1 MFTSEASYIIKNN
14 NVLLIL
20 KNGDSLMSNKKSIT
34 TLSIAAGAAFVA
46 SLAVGNI
53 ANAAEGANPFAMNEL
68 SGGYMQ
74 LAEGKCGGNKDM
86 KKEGKCGEGKC
97 GGAKE
102 MNKNMEGKCGGSKA
116 KKEGKC
122 GEGKCGGSKKKDMK
136 KMEGK
141 CGEGKCGGSK

>member
-1 MFTSEASYIIKNN
+1 
-14 NVLLIL
+14 
-20 KNGDSLMSNKKSIT
+20 MSNKKSIT

-68 SGGYMQ
+68 SSGYMQ
-74 LAEGKCGGNKDM
+74 LAEGKCGEGKCGGSKKKDMNKMEGKCGESKKM

-97 GGAKE
+97 GGSKKSMDKE
-102 MNKNMEGKCGGSKA
+102 M
-116 KKEGKC
+116 